1 MCLFIGR
8 STESEIDPP
17 IPPAVMRKA
26 GTNTQTDQDE
36 RLVPIPEEV
45 VPIPE
50 EVAEE
55 GALNEAEHL
64 DSSENNGHLDNL
76 EESLEEPGQP
86 QKGTGKIRN
95 FTAQQSKYSRY
106 N

>member
-1 MCLFIGR
+1 
-8 STESEIDPP
+8 
-17 IPPAVMRKA
+17 MRKA

-55 GALNEAEHL
+55 GALNEF
-64 DSSENNGHLDNL
+64 
-76 EESLEEPGQP
+76 
-86 QKGTGKIRN
+86 IRE
-95 FTAQQSKYSRY
+95 
-106 N
+106 